1 MLQLHDQTRTNEA
14 LVVPPRFLRAGELRL
29 LGVRAGAV
37 DDALHE

>member
-14 LVVPPRFLRAGELRL
+14 LVVLRRFLRAGELRL

-37 DDALHE
+37 DDALRE